1 MSLHLKMLRL
11 QRGLTQS
18 EVAMRLGLSNHSAVS
33 KLETGKLRLDER
45 RLRGLA
51 ALYGV
56 SVEVIL
62 GIEPVPVPGGV
73 SPSSNERANER
84 TSPPIPSQSPLD
96 AGATLALSV
105 PIRQEM
111 ARDLPVRGI
120 AACSSGDGAFQI
132 ETSTVDYV
140 RRPPALMGI
149 AEAYGLYMTGD
160 SMEPKFCSGDLVL
173 VHPGRPV
180 RPGDHVILL
189 LRDHPG
195 AEPYAYCKRMLRRHG
210 GKVTVGQY
218 NPAMELEFPETSV
231 VTIHRV
237 LEMSDLFGV

>member
-45 RLRGLA
+45 RLRALA

-56 SVEVIL
+56 SVEEIL
-62 GIEPVPVPGGV
+62 GMTPAPPPAAPLPPSGERVSVPVP
-73 SPSSNERANER
+73 SQPS
-84 TSPPIPSQSPLD
+84 LD
-96 AGATLALSV
+96 TGAALALPM

-111 ARDLPVRGI
+111 VRDLPVRGI

-132 ETSTVDYV
+132 ETATVDYV
-140 RRPPALMGI
+140 RRPPALVGI
-149 AEAYGLYMTGD
+149 NEAYGLYMTGD
-160 SMEPKFCSGDLVL
+160 SMEPKFRSGDLVL

-189 LRDHPG
+189 LRDHPR
-195 AEPYAYCKRMLRRHG
+195 AEPYAYCKQMLRRHG